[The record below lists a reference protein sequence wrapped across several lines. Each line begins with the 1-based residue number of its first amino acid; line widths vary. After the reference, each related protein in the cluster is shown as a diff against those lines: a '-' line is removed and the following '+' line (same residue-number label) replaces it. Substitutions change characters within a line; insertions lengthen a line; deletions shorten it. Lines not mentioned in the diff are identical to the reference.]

1 MSDFLQRTR
10 ILYGDNAVQKLQ
22 DSTVAVFGLGGVG
35 GYVAEGLVRSG
46 VGHLI
51 FIDKDVIEPTN
62 LNRQILATTDTLGAP
77 KVEAAA
83 QRAQSIHPGINIT
96 PYCLTYTDQLPPE
109 VAWCRLRCDCI
120 DRRKGKSQFDSRLPK
135 PLHSHHLLHGHC
147 STDTSGAAGGHRPV
161 QNLLRSISKGDAKG
175 FAGSGSQKFNC
186 RLFQRSAQ
194 TPHRST
200 PWQLGFRSRSSRTA
214 YGVRNCP
221 GLNKKYHFSLTQQT
235 FLQQMPIKF
244 YKKGMKLH
252 SLPIL

>member
-1 MSDFLQRTR
+1 MQRTR

-109 VAWCRLRCDCI
+109 IACADYVADCI
-120 DRRKGKSQFDSRLPK
+120 DDVKAKVNLILACQSRSIPIISSMGTALRTHPELLEVTDLFKTSYDPLARVMRKALREAGVKNLTVVCSKEVPK
-135 PLHSHHLLHGHC
+135 PRTEAPLGS
-147 STDTSGAAGGHRPV
+147 SVFVPAAAG
-161 QNLLRSISKGDAKG
+161 LLMASEI
-175 FAGSGSQKFNC
+175 
-186 RLFQRSAQ
+186 
-194 TPHRST
+194 
-200 PWQLGFRSRSSRTA
+200 
-214 YGVRNCP
+214 VRD
-221 GLNKKYHFSLTQQT
+221 LTKNIT
-235 FLQQMPIKF
+235 SP
-244 YKKGMKLH
+244 
-252 SLPIL
+252 